1 MHRGGRSRSEG
12 GVVGSI
18 DKNMVSRHQPFQ
30 GGAPSAPRAHMAG
43 VIQAAQERPSGAAGR
58 LEVRWRRI
66 EELDERDLQAWAG
79 LESRAA
85 EPNVYLSPNFVLPAL
100 RHLDAGLRPVI
111 AWIEAREGSGR
122 ELAGVGVFRRS
133 PGSRS
138 FPWPHLSAY
147 LSCHSFLGGLLLDAE
162 MLDAAVAA
170 LMRAIGGL
178 SPWQGLVLPKTDC
191 DGVLAQALE
200 RQTGARALSM
210 LRLGSQER
218 AMLDMSRC
226 GEDMLRE
233 LLGKKLNE
241 VNRCRRRLAEMG
253 ELSWHC
259 LGQDGPLP
267 ESAVENFL
275 HLEHQGWKGESGTS
289 VRSVPAEEAFFR
301 EMVARFDRE
310 GRALFTELRIDGR
323 AVASTCNFV
332 SGTMGFA
339 FKVGWDP
346 ELRKFGPGML
356 NEIEFIRQGRE
367 RCPNLTMFESGASA
381 DSFISKLWPGRR
393 HLGALLVPGNRIAS
407 AAMLAAERLRQ
418 SRQSRRLAQAEADA
432 PADTPD
438 TPPNQSSAEG
448 VTQVTAART

>member
-1 MHRGGRSRSEG
+1 M
-12 GVVGSI
+12 
-18 DKNMVSRHQPFQ
+18 
-30 GGAPSAPRAHMAG
+30 SAEH
-43 VIQAAQERPSGAAGR
+43 
-58 LEVRWRRI
+58 LEVRWRRP
-66 EELDERDLQAWAG
+66 EELDACELQAWTG

-85 EPNVYLSPNFVLPAL
+85 EPNVYLSPHFVLPAL
-100 RHLDAGLRPVI
+100 RHLDASLRPVI
-111 AWIEAREGSGR
+111 AWIEAGTGAAR
-122 ELAGVGVFRRS
+122 ELVGVGVFRRS

-147 LSCHSFLGGLLLDAE
+147 LSCHSFLGGLLLEAE
-162 MLDAAVAA
+162 RLDAAVAA

-191 DGVLAQALE
+191 DGPL
-200 RQTGARALSM
+200 ARALARQTDRRGLSM
-210 LRLGSQER
+210 LSLGPQER

-241 VNRCRRRLAEMG
+241 INRCRRRLAEMG

-259 LGQDGPLP
+259 LGQGEPLP
-267 ESAVENFL
+267 ASAVENFL

-289 VRSVPAEEAFFR
+289 VRAVPAEEAFFR
-301 EMVARFDRE
+301 EMVARFDAE
-310 GRALFTELRIDGR
+310 GRALFTELRLDGR
-323 AVASTCNFV
+323 AIASTCNFI

-367 RCPNLTMFESGASA
+367 RCPQLTMFESGASS

-393 HLGALLVPGNRIAS
+393 ELGALLVPGNRVAG

-418 SRQSRRLAQAEADA
+418 SRRRVAETTDAGAAEGLSESRGTSE
-432 PADTPD
+432 PASVPGRT
-438 TPPNQSSAEG
+438 SAGG
-448 VTQVTAART
+448 VTQVTSTST